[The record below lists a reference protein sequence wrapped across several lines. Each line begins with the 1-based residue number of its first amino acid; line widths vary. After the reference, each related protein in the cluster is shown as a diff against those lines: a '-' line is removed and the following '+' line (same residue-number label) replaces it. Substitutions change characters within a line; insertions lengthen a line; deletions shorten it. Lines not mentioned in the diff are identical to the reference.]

1 MLDLQPVD
9 LAIVNAIFTS
19 QLSAGTEVYAFGSR
33 TKNSARKFS
42 DLDILIKPVQP
53 LSYLHLSSIEE
64 DFSESDLPFRTD
76 IVDWHRID
84 DDFKALITPQ
94 LVRIL

>member
-1 MLDLQPVD
+1 MLDLQPAD
-9 LAIVNAIFTS
+9 LAIVTAIFRS
-19 QLSAGTEVYAFGSR
+19 QLSTGTEVYAFGSR
-33 TKNSARKFS
+33 TKNSARRFS
-42 DLDILIKPVQP
+42 DLDILIKPAQT

-84 DDFKALITPQ
+84 DDFKTLITPQ